1 MENKKTFGSFI
12 CQRRKEL
19 GLTQKEF
26 AQRLFVTDSAVSK
39 WERGLAYPDITL
51 LQSICQVLQCSEK
64 ELLSS
69 SEDIEGRRAE
79 SLAKAYLRLSRNY
92 RLIQYLLFAAI
103 TLGCLLGNLISQH
116 ALTWFWIVLAAQL
129 MVAALTLLPTFVPR
143 ERRGAAALGGFT
155 AALVLLL
162 GVCCLYCG
170 GTWFPVAAVSVVFGL
185 GLVFLPFVL
194 RTLPLPA
201 VLSRRKSALYVGIEL
216 ALLLALY
223 GAACLYTGGTWFL
236 SAALWTIFGLGIL
249 LLPPLLPQLPLP
261 WSWDRH
267 KALVYLSFETLLLL
281 AGLAWEGRAGGFL
294 LPMLPTAAL
303 CLTLPWGLLG
313 LLRYLPWNRWFR
325 AGAALGWTA
334 LWLWLFPFGM
344 DQLYLVRGGVL
355 SHPYRLLLPVDFTDW
370 TSPNTLAANVILLI
384 LLGLLLLAFL
394 CVAVGF
400 RRQRQNTR
408 PAEPPEP

>member
-1 MENKKTFGSFI
+1 M
-12 CQRRKEL
+12 
-19 GLTQKEF
+19 
-26 AQRLFVTDSAVSK
+26 
-39 WERGLAYPDITL
+39 
-51 LQSICQVLQCSEK
+51 
-64 ELLSS
+64 
-69 SEDIEGRRAE
+69 
-79 SLAKAYLRLSRNY
+79 
-92 RLIQYLLFAAI
+92 
-103 TLGCLLGNLISQH
+103 GCLLGNLISQH

-129 MVAALTLLPTFVPR
+129 MVAALTLLPTFVPQ

-236 SAALWTIFGLGIL
+236 SAALWTVFGLGIL

-325 AGAALGWTA
+325 GVDRPVAVAVPLWNGSALSGQRRRSVSSLPAAPAGGFYRLDQPQHPGRQCDPAHPAGAAPVGRSLRGCGLSPAAAEHPPRRAAGT
-334 LWLWLFPFGM
+334 LN
-344 DQLYLVRGGVL
+344 LVRQQIPDGLHGQVHGGNFVGTSTQFRSDAL
-355 SHPYRLLLPVDFTDW
+355 FLGDLLLVQH
-370 TSPNTLAANVILLI
+370 SRVS
-384 LLGLLLLAFL
+384 
-394 CVAVGF
+394 
-400 RRQRQNTR
+400 
-408 PAEPPEP
+408 

>member
-1 MENKKTFGSFI
+1 MALAGTAGRSRTGRLH
-12 CQRRKEL
+12 RRAGPAAG
-19 GLTQKEF
+19 GLLPVL
-26 AQRLFVTDSAVSK
+26 RRDLVPGGGG
-39 WERGLAYPDITL
+39 ERGLWAGSGFSALCPAYPAP
-51 LQSICQVLQCSEK
+51 S
-64 ELLSS
+64 
-69 SEDIEGRRAE
+69 G
-79 SLAKAYLRLSRNY
+79 
-92 RLIQYLLFAAI
+92 
-103 TLGCLLGNLISQH
+103 G
-116 ALTWFWIVLAAQL
+116 
-129 MVAALTLLPTFVPR
+129 PVPPEIR
-143 ERRGAAALGGFT
+143 P
-155 AALVLLL
+155 
-162 GVCCLYCG
+162 VCG
-170 GTWFPVAAVSVVFGL
+170 D
-185 GLVFLPFVL
+185 
-194 RTLPLPA
+194 RT
-201 VLSRRKSALYVGIEL
+201 

-236 SAALWTIFGLGIL
+236 SAALWTVFGLGIL

>member
-143 ERRGAAALGGFT
+143 ERRGAVALGGFT

-223 GAACLYTGGTWFL
+223 GAACCIPAGPGS
-236 SAALWTIFGLGIL
+236 SAPRCG
-249 LLPPLLPQLPLP
+249 P
-261 WSWDRH
+261 S
-267 KALVYLSFETLLLL
+267 L
-281 AGLAWEGRAGGFL
+281 A
-294 LPMLPTAAL
+294 
-303 CLTLPWGLLG
+303 
-313 LLRYLPWNRWFR
+313 
-325 AGAALGWTA
+325 
-334 LWLWLFPFGM
+334 
-344 DQLYLVRGGVL
+344 
-355 SHPYRLLLPVDFTDW
+355 
-370 TSPNTLAANVILLI
+370 
-384 LLGLLLLAFL
+384 
-394 CVAVGF
+394 
-400 RRQRQNTR
+400 
-408 PAEPPEP
+408 